1 MTLRPELSPPTPLHS
16 APGEAS
22 PQHAEPGR
30 VPASYRALA
39 VGLNLIGRVSPDL
52 SARILQG
59 LWFRPVHG
67 RPGKRTRAF
76 WQDAHRRQVLIT
88 GADGV
93 DLHFWGERDAP
104 LILGVHGW
112 RGTGAQFRYL
122 VPELVKAGYQVCL
135 FDMPAHGMNRTRFTH
150 VFEFMQVLLSIQTH
164 LGQPA
169 GVIAHSLG
177 CQAVVQAI
185 SKGLKPGHLAFIA
198 PGFNMEAMLDRFSQ
212 SLGLSAKVHQRFKT
226 RLGAQSI
233 PISEA
238 WVGTRETLYQRLSH
252 QVVRQYLNHPGLLI
266 ADEQDEEILWQ
277 DFQTITDYWPQAET
291 SFSSGLG
298 HYRILKDETVQRR
311 VTTYFS
317 CQLQ

>member
-1 MTLRPELSPPTPLHS
+1 MTLRPELSHPAKPHS
-16 APGEAS
+16 LPAETV

-39 VGLNLIGRVSPDL
+39 AGLNLIGQVSPDL
-52 SARILQG
+52 SARLLQA

-67 RPGKRTRAF
+67 RPGKRTQAF
-76 WQDAHRRQVLIT
+76 WQSADRRHPLIT
-88 GADGV
+88 DTDGV

-104 LILGVHGW
+104 MILGVHGW

-122 VPELVKAGYQVCL
+122 VPGLVEAGYQVCL

-150 VFEFMQVLLSIQTH
+150 VFEFMQVLLSIQAE

-177 CQAVVQAI
+177 CQAVIQAV
-185 SKGLKPGHLAFIA
+185 SKGFNPGHLAFIA
-198 PGFNMEAMLDRFSQ
+198 PGFNMDAMLDRFSQ
-212 SLGLSAKVHQRFKT
+212 SLGLSATVHQRFKA
-226 RLGAQSI
+226 RLGVQSMA
-233 PISEA
+233 ISEA

-252 QVVRQYLNHPGLLI
+252 RVVRQHLNHPGLLV
-266 ADEQDEEILWQ
+266 ADDQDEEILWH
-277 DFQTITDYWPQAET
+277 DFAAIADYWPQAET

-298 HYRILKDETVQRR
+298 HYRILKDETVLRR
-311 VTTYFS
+311 VADYFGRHR
-317 CQLQ
+317 